1 MDINQLSNIVNSQV
15 KMNNKYYES
24 LFPNLYYSDE
34 QYSNKNHLGKNHQNT
49 NKKFKVTTQISKPTR
64 YEDGRKLMKDQRL
77 NQVTVNARNL
87 KEAKELAKQKVKKNS
102 GYKADA
108 EALVFENAP
117 RGQRIDIYR
126 VLKKKGN
133 TDRLVFES
141 SKAKRFRKI
150 TGE

>member
-1 MDINQLSNIVNSQV
+1 MVPVFVILKAVVGFGARAAI
-15 KMNNKYYES
+15 KKY
-24 LFPNLYYSDE
+24 
-34 QYSNKNHLGKNHQNT
+34 GKKAVQNAIKNT
-49 NKKFKVTTQISKPTR
+49 NKKFKVTTKISKPQK

-141 SKAKRFRKI
+141 PKAKRLRKI
-150 TGE
+150 LND

>member
-1 MDINQLSNIVNSQV
+1 MVPVFVILKAVVGFGVRAAI
-15 KMNNKYYES
+15 KKY
-24 LFPNLYYSDE
+24 
-34 QYSNKNHLGKNHQNT
+34 GKKAVQNAIKNT
-49 NKKFKVTTQISKPTR
+49 NKKFKVETRITKPQR

-87 KEAKELAKQKVKKNS
+87 KEAKELAKQKVKKSS

-150 TGE
+150 LED

>member
-1 MDINQLSNIVNSQV
+1 MVPVFVILKAVVGFGARAAI
-15 KMNNKYYES
+15 KKY
-24 LFPNLYYSDE
+24 
-34 QYSNKNHLGKNHQNT
+34 GKKAVQNAIKNT
-49 NKKFKVTTQISKPTR
+49 NKKFKVTTKISKPQK

-87 KEAKELAKQKVKKNS
+87 KEAKELAKQKVKKSS

-141 SKAKRFRKI
+141 PKAKRLRKI
-150 TGE
+150 LND

>member
-1 MDINQLSNIVNSQV
+1 MVPVFVILKAVVGFGVRAAI
-15 KMNNKYYES
+15 KKY
-24 LFPNLYYSDE
+24 
-34 QYSNKNHLGKNHQNT
+34 GKKAVQNAIKNT
-49 NKKFKVTTQISKPTR
+49 NKKFKVTTKISKPQK

-87 KEAKELAKQKVKKNS
+87 KEAKELAKQKVKKSS

-141 SKAKRFRKI
+141 PKAKRLRKI
-150 TGE
+150 LND

>member
-1 MDINQLSNIVNSQV
+1 MPVPV
-15 KMNNKYYES
+15 
-24 LFPNLYYSDE
+24 
-34 QYSNKNHLGKNHQNT
+34 LGILKVVVGFGTRAAIKKFGKKAVQDAIKNT
-49 NKKFKVTTQISKPTR
+49 NKKFKVTTQISKPTQ

-87 KEAKELAKQKVKKNS
+87 KEAKELAKQKVKKSS

-126 VLKKKGN
+126 VLRKKGN

>member
-1 MDINQLSNIVNSQV
+1 MVPVFVILKAVVGFGARAAI
-15 KMNNKYYES
+15 KKY
-24 LFPNLYYSDE
+24 
-34 QYSNKNHLGKNHQNT
+34 GKKAVQNAIKNT
-49 NKKFKVTTQISKPTR
+49 NKKFKVTTKISKPQK
-64 YEDGRKLMKDQRL
+64 YEDGRKLMKDQKL

-87 KEAKELAKQKVKKNS
+87 KEAKELAKQKVKKSS

-150 TGE
+150 LED

>member
-1 MDINQLSNIVNSQV
+1 MVPVFVILKAVIGFGARAAI
-15 KMNNKYYES
+15 KKY
-24 LFPNLYYSDE
+24 
-34 QYSNKNHLGKNHQNT
+34 GKKAVQNAIKNT
-49 NKKFKVTTQISKPTR
+49 NKKFKVTTKISKPQK

-87 KEAKELAKQKVKKNS
+87 KEAKELAKQKVKKSS

-141 SKAKRFRKI
+141 PKAKRLRKI
-150 TGE
+150 LND

>member
-1 MDINQLSNIVNSQV
+1 MVPVFVILKAVVGFGARAAI
-15 KMNNKYYES
+15 KKY
-24 LFPNLYYSDE
+24 
-34 QYSNKNHLGKNHQNT
+34 GKKAVQNAIKNT
-49 NKKFKVTTQISKPTR
+49 NKKFKVTTKISKPQK

-87 KEAKELAKQKVKKNS
+87 KEAKELAKQKVKKNA

-141 SKAKRFRKI
+141 PKAKRLRKI
-150 TGE
+150 LND